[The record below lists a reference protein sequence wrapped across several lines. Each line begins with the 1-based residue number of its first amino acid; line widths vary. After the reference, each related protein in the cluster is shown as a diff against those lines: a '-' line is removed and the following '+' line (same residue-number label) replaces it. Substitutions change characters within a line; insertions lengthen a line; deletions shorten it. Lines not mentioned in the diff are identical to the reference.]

1 MTLLNKFC
9 FPMDYTQIIHYF
21 KSAYMYTKH
30 NQIKLAQGMV
40 ENHKVII
47 NEISTSS

>member
-1 MTLLNKFC
+1 ME
-9 FPMDYTQIIHYF
+9 YTQIIHYF
-21 KSAYMYTKH
+21 KFSYMYTEY

-47 NEISTSS
+47 NEISTSSET